1 MSERT
6 EALKL
11 LLIYQ
16 GMTTDRYTSDK
27 LQQSIDDLV
36 RKINSRR
43 TTEDKS

>member
-16 GMTTDRYTSDK
+16 SMATEQHTVDK
-27 LQQSIDDLV
+27 LQTNIDKLV
-36 RKINSRR
+36 EKINKRC
-43 TTEDKS
+43 TTTDKG